1 LDVSGFTRLSQTTDN
16 ATLTVTGS
24 FNGIQRILLENTS
37 ATISAGAG
45 FRFNNDTGL
54 KTQLFLGS
62 TVYTSGANTLFVD
75 GVSSRIEIGSRT
87 SNVDINTVSLGV
99 ANTKLRVFNNGNVGV
114 GPNPTDAGFKLDV
127 TGTFRSTLDA
137 NINGLTVGKGGGG
150 LSNNVAGGQTALSSN
165 TTGNRNVAIGHN
177 AMILSTGAN
186 DNVAIG
192 NNVLSSMTGIAANAN
207 IVAIGHNAML
217 TKTGLADSNN
227 VVIGSN
233 AMADGGGTGG
243 QNNVAVGTQSLRNNQ
258 TGTRNVSIGFQTMRN
273 PTTSSNNVAIGVQA
287 LHNVSTGGA
296 NIGLGNTAGFNITTG
311 SNNVVIGSTFATSIA
326 TLSNFMLFC
335 DGAGNERF
343 RIPSTGNV
351 LIGTTTDSGYLLDVN
366 GTARVQNNS
375 GTSLYIGSS
384 TLVST
389 TTPALVNLGG
399 SYGNNATGNV
409 GNMKLTLVDV
419 GATNKYGFGVDGI
432 AGILEFQSTFDFG
445 FYTGNLATRNEV
457 LRIKQGGNVGIG
469 TASPNASALLDV
481 SSTTKGFLPP
491 RMTGAQAELIG
502 TPAAGL
508 LVYSTDGS
516 GATITSLGWWGYN
529 GTTWVK
535 LN

>member
-1 LDVSGFTRLSQTTDN
+1 MDVSGFTRLSQTTDN

-114 GPNPTDAGFKLDV
+114 GSNPTDAGYRLDV
-127 TGTFRSTLDA
+127 SGTTRISGTELRLDNGTTGVINLFSTTPEIRFFSADPTGYRLYRSGTAMFLNAGGSITTQISGNDAYTLNASSGHIWRTALSGGAALARLTTGGNLIVGGTTDAGQRFQVNGTTRLTGDVTIVTTTNARQLTFENSTLRA
-137 NINGLTVGKGGGG
+137 GVNISQPNNTLTFNNGNGFELN
-150 LSNNVAGGQTALSSN
+150 SNNVTFFTSANTYFKGFQGGATFSYVNGS
-165 TTGNRNVAIGHN
+165 NVA
-177 AMILSTGAN
+177 AWSTLPDASVPYAWGRK
-186 DNVAIG
+186 
-192 NNVLSSMTGIAANAN
+192 LC
-207 IVAIGHNAML
+207 L
-217 TKTGLADSNN
+217 T
-227 VVIGSN
+227 
-233 AMADGGGTGG
+233 GGT
-243 QNNVAVGTQSLRNNQ
+243 T
-258 TGTRNVSIGFQTMRN
+258 
-273 PTTSSNNVAIGVQA
+273 
-287 LHNVSTGGA
+287 
-296 NIGLGNTAGFNITTG
+296 IT
-311 SNNVVIGSTFATSIA
+311 V
-326 TLSNFMLFC
+326 
-335 DGAGNERF
+335 
-343 RIPSTGNV
+343 
-351 LIGTTTDSGYLLDVN
+351 
-366 GTARVQNNS
+366 
-375 GTSLYIGSS
+375 
-384 TLVST
+384 
-389 TTPALVNLGG
+389 
-399 SYGNNATGNV
+399 
-409 GNMKLTLVDV
+409 
-419 GATNKYGFGVDGI
+419 
-432 AGILEFQSTFDFG
+432 
-445 FYTGNLATRNEV
+445 
-457 LRIKQGGNVGIG
+457 
-469 TASPNASALLDV
+469 PNASAVLDIQ
-481 SSTTKGFLPP
+481 STTMGFLPP